1 MSRTAAVARAARHY
15 DDGSFLADLARRVAI
30 PTTSQEPENF
40 PHLRRYLV
48 AGGSQH
54 APDEHVLAPIRRDG
68 LQIMAGLFRDVG
80 KAPGPSR

>member
-1 MSRTAAVARAARHY
+1 LCGPAHCRYRSARLHQI
-15 DDGSFLADLARRVAI
+15 LA
-30 PTTSQEPENF
+30 PGPENF